1 MSLES
6 ATYVNQLVISNPDG
20 ADPKGQGDDHLRLIK
35 NTLKNT
41 FPNLNAAVNATPAEM
56 NSLVGGNATFKAG
69 MILLWSGIISTIP
82 AGWALCNGVNSPD
95 LRDRFVVGAGLNYG
109 PGVTGGVVTHSHTIS
124 VVGTSLTVDQIP
136 SHRHFALSHTGVEAS
151 PQETVSILNATG
163 AASVGFAKPVGF
175 DLSATYI
182 DLDPK
187 QGSPF
192 ISNTGSGATHT
203 HGASASASDNRPP
216 FFALAYIIK
225 V

>member
-6 ATYVNQLVISNPDG
+6 ATYVNQLVVSNPDG

-56 NSLVGGNATFKAG
+56 NSLVGGNAVLKTG
-69 MILLWSGIISTIP
+69 MIILWAGTIASIP
-82 AGWALCNGVNSPD
+82 AGWILCNGAGAPD
-95 LRDRFVVGAGLNYG
+95 LRDRFVVGAGNAYG
-109 PGVTGGVVTHSHTIS
+109 VGSTGGTTNHSHSIS
-124 VVGTSLTVDQIP
+124 VVGTSLSVDQIP
-136 SHRHFALSHTGVEAS
+136 SHRHFALSHTGVETG
-151 PQETVSILNATG
+151 PQQVLSILNAG
-163 AASVGFAKPVGF
+163 ATASVGFAKPVGF

-192 ISNTGSGATHT
+192 ISNTGSGVAHT
-203 HGASASASDNRPP
+203 HGASSAVVDSRPP
-216 FFALAYIIK
+216 FYALAYIMK